1 MEQEINLFF
10 YLTYFLNKYLDQFFA
25 IGGQQNNSKSID
37 VEFLVTVSTQ
47 QKAAI
52 GK

>member
-1 MEQEINLFF
+1 MGQELNIFF
-10 YLTYFLNKYLDQFFA
+10 YLNYFLIKYLYQFLLLE
-25 IGGQQNNSKSID
+25 NNSKSID

>member
-10 YLTYFLNKYLDQFFA
+10 YLNYFLIKYLDQFLLLEDSK
-25 IGGQQNNSKSID
+25 NNSKSID

>member
-10 YLTYFLNKYLDQFFA
+10 YLNFFNQIFRPIFA

>member
-10 YLTYFLNKYLDQFFA
+10 YLNYFLIKYLDQFLLLLL
-25 IGGQQNNSKSID
+25 QNNSKSID